1 MVPKHE
7 GTMVLEGEGRK
18 KLAPVPGKR
27 APHARVAELLDA
39 ADLESAGLEGSY
51 GLESRLAQPVS

>member
-1 MVPKHE
+1 MVPEH
-7 GTMVLEGEGRK
+7 GRTMVFEGKGRK

-27 APHARVAELLDA
+27 TPYARVAELLDA
-39 ADLESAGLEGSY
+39 ADLESAGLSGSY